1 MKEDNAL
8 SRLVRPSILIW
19 LTFLF
24 SVAMITDGNFLS
36 ITIKEVYVTVLETIL
51 VVAYTAY
58 FIPKS
63 FERISRINK
72 KDKNVQSDTE

>member
-1 MKEDNAL
+1 MKPDNAL
-8 SRLVRPSILIW
+8 SRLVRPSILAW

-24 SVAMITDGNFLS
+24 SASMIIDGNFFD
-36 ITIKEVYVTVLETIL
+36 ITIKDAYITVLETLL

-63 FERISRINK
+63 FEHVARIT
-72 KDKNVQSDTE
+72 KDKNVQPDTE